1 VSSSNDEEGITE
13 SGVPHGAISGYL
25 SRSQPGAVRR
35 LYALPCEVCRIKD
48 IELKYAVFCEAHAP
62 WGADRGDHFIA
73 EFDRALAKH
82 NLEYEGKRS
91 SRRLGPPALKLVRPG
106 TYTALRQRR
115 VAEGA
120 PEAQVKIPH
129 LSPDMNFGAEF
140 EVIADHRLQVTAR

>member
-1 VSSSNDEEGITE
+1 MLTPGLYVLPDYRASEKLRILTCGLLAGGTRFRVPQDDEMFTRDAEVLAWIRE
-13 SGVPHGAISGYL
+13 DALGARTVTARCL
-25 SRSQPGAVRR
+25 LQ
-35 LYALPCEVCRIKD
+35 
-48 IELKYAVFCEAHAP
+48 
-62 WGADRGDHFIA
+62 
-73 EFDRALAKH
+73 FDRAPAKH

-140 EVIADHRLQVTAR
+140 EMIAEHRLQVTAR